1 MKIIVF
7 GNQNFMENLQKEF
20 SELDTHLYFI
30 SHYHDKADIN
40 LIALRI
46 TNLTHLLIDGDMY
59 NDVDLYYAI
68 KTIKLLNPNVVIICV
83 MNKERKLICH
93 YLTVDELAYIVGTG
107 IDIEHL
113 FQDDFLA
120 FNKSFI
126 LSIKNEKKIRKKFYK
141 TGYDTATRKQKRGL
155 KNGRKEK

>member
-46 TNLTHLLIDGDMY
+46 TNLTHLLIDGDM
-59 NDVDLYYAI
+59 
-68 KTIKLLNPNVVIICV
+68 
-83 MNKERKLICH
+83 
-93 YLTVDELAYIVGTG
+93 
-107 IDIEHL
+107 
-113 FQDDFLA
+113 
-120 FNKSFI
+120 
-126 LSIKNEKKIRKKFYK
+126 
-141 TGYDTATRKQKRGL
+141 
-155 KNGRKEK
+155 